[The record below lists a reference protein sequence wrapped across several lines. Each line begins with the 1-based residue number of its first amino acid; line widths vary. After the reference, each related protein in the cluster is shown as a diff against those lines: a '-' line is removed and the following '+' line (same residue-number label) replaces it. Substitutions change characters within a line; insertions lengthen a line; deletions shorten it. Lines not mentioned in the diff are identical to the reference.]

1 VFLKTGLNRS
11 NNLPAIRL
19 TLTLALAL
27 SFGLSLSAQAQMH
40 DGMGADSA
48 PSDPSMDSLES
59 VWSDHEPA
67 KASNSGKR
75 KPAKTAKP
83 EPKADSAKP
92 SEKPLESES
101 KAASDLD
108 SAPIASSSSSSSST
122 SSAGRSKSTI
132 ATTSG
137 TGYLGLASIF
147 INGDFV
153 KSSTWPGFGPFK
165 SSGDNEFMDSRENKM
180 KLHVTG
186 DQIYAVEIL
195 VNEAPS
201 TKQGFLNLQMVLDF
215 VMEAVGAKP
224 ARISEVNRFIEK
236 NKDTVI
242 RGEIPVVTSSGDYLV
257 SLAPTAGKNAVDI
270 QLTAKDGT
278 TPKLSLLPEPEK
290 PLDTVPQWKESEPP
304 ALQPVNTTNNNAARS
319 AKAAKKPAQTKT
331 AKVAPTTNDATST
344 NTNTSTST
352 GTSSGDSLK
361 KELGDVI
368 RNWQTIK
375 KAAVRERQTDQLT
388 KILSGPALA
397 RQTTSIKWLA
407 DNKQYYD
414 LTPEGVTV
422 DKCTVLSQKPMRY
435 SVFAKVKEHSKL
447 MPESGSKP
455 IDEQETT
462 YDVNY
467 TLERAND
474 HWTISDSLIVKKN
487 GDRTG
492 QKTR

>member
-1 VFLKTGLNRS
+1 MFLKTGLNRS
-11 NNLPAIRL
+11 NSLQAILL
-19 TLTLALAL
+19 TLAL

-40 DGMGADSA
+40 DGMGADSS
-48 PSDPSMDSLES
+48 PTDPSMDSLES

-67 KASNSGKR
+67 KASNSGKK

-83 EPKADSAKP
+83 EPMADTAKP

-108 SAPIASSSSSSSST
+108 SAPLASSSSVSSGTSSSS
-122 SSAGRSKSTI
+122 RSKSTI

-186 DQIYAVEIL
+186 DQINAVEIL

-290 PLDTVPQWKESEPP
+290 PLDTTPQWKESEPP

-319 AKAAKKPAQTKT
+319 PKAAKKPPQTKT
-331 AKVAPTTNDATST
+331 AKVAPTANDVTS
-344 NTNTSTST
+344 TSTST